1 MEKRS
6 LIPSQEQYKQ
16 TLTRL
21 IEGGQLTCLVAVRM
35 GCEMGMTRIEIINSR
50 VSDLDRY
57 HKRGLWIERAKKV
70 RRGIKTMEDGTKK
83 VVFEMRKRELPVN
96 PNLYQIL
103 KSYINKDQM
112 FILKREKGN
121 FNNPFIPR
129 YINHLYEANEIP
141 WSTHKSRHFFKNMV
155 IDWMRNNRQ
164 MDQGLIKDLLGH
176 KKSQTE
182 RYGSISWDYKCDV
195 IDKVFE

>member
-182 RYGSISWDYKCDV
+182 SYGSISWDYKCDV

>member
-16 TLTRL
+16 TLTQL
-21 IEGGQLTCLVAVRM
+21 IENGQLTCLVAVRM
-35 GCEMGMTRIEIINSR
+35 GCEMGMTRIEIVNAR
-50 VSDLDRY
+50 VSDLDRF

-70 RRGIKTMEDGTKK
+70 RHGVKTMEDGTKK
-83 VVFEMRKRELPVN
+83 IVFEMRKRELPVN

-112 FILKREKGN
+112 FILKRDKGN

-129 YINHLYEANEIP
+129 YINYLYEVNEVP

-155 IDWMRNNRQ
+155 IDWMRANRQ

-195 IDKVFE
+195 VDKVFE